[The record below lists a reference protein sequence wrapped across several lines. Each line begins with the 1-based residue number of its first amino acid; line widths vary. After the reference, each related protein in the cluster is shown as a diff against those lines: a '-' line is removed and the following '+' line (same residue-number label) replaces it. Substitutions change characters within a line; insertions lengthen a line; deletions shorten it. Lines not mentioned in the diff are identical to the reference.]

1 MVSQYL
7 EYSWKVKT
15 YLRAISSAGESIRS
29 VTMSKVFPTDGVLN
43 VFLWEGRWKHKN
55 LEDSR
60 LS

>member
-43 VFLWEGRWKHKN
+43 VFLLEGR
-55 LEDSR
+55 
-60 LS
+60 